1 MNMAR
6 LASTNHKGESS
17 DQGEEGKSTL
27 RDNFDYLSPLDTRYY
42 GQDAHVYDALH
53 PFLSEVATI
62 RYQIKV
68 EQAIIASLEQSGVAP
83 LGISKRLARAVSNV
97 TPAAVYE
104 EEHKTHH
111 NIRALVNSLGTHL
124 EERDKAYIH
133 LFATS
138 ADVQDTARSVALR
151 DFTREALLPEL
162 CQLILLLVGVARDRA
177 AVPQIGRTHGRYAEP
192 VTVGYWL
199 ANFIARLTQRAEK
212 IALTAKDLR
221 GMYSGAVGAH
231 SALAIRW
238 PKDPAE
244 VEIDVL
250 ARLGLEPGEGSVST
264 QVIQPEYLTDYAH
277 ALVSMFGVLANIA
290 DDCRHLMRSEIGEVE
305 EDLNIEVEAR
315 KYQIGSSTM
324 PHKINP
330 KNFENVKS
338 LWKAFVPRMM
348 TVYFDQISEHQR
360 DLTNSAST
368 RFLNELAAGAYYAV
382 RRLKDAIEK
391 TKISEDAV
399 TRNLARSRAQLI
411 EAEPLYIAFA
421 LTGHSGGYYL
431 ARSLVLKAR
440 ETGSDL
446 LSLVEADPEAK
457 ALWERV
463 PEDTREVIRDPT
475 KYIGD
480 SVIRTKLVCDQ
491 AEIRLTSPWFL
502 KRLERP
508 VESKAF
514 LLE

>member
-1 MNMAR
+1 MAR
-6 LASTNHKGESS
+6 LTNAQQKGEPSGLS
-17 DQGEEGKSTL
+17 EEGNSAL

-42 GQDAHVYDALH
+42 GQDGHVYDALH
-53 PFLSEVATI
+53 PYLSEAATI
-62 RYQIKV
+62 GYQIKV
-68 EQAIIASLEQSGVAP
+68 EQAIIASLEQAGVAP
-83 LGISKRLARAVSNV
+83 FGISKRVARAVSNV
-97 TPAAVYE
+97 SPAAVYE

-111 NIRALVNSLGTHL
+111 NMRALVNSLGTHL
-124 EERDKAYIH
+124 EEADKAYIH

-162 CQLILLLVGVARDRA
+162 RQLILLMVRLARENA
-177 AVPQIGRTHGRYAEP
+177 AVPQIGRTHGRFAEP
-192 VTVGYWL
+192 ITVGYWL
-199 ANFIARLTQRAEK
+199 ANFIARLTERAEK
-212 IALTAKDLR
+212 IVLTAKDLR

-231 SALAIRW
+231 SALALKW
-238 PKDPAE
+238 PNDPAAI
-244 VEIDVL
+244 EIDVL
-250 ARLGLEPGEGSVST
+250 ARLGLEPAEGSIST
-264 QVIQPEYLTDYAH
+264 QVIHPDYLTDYAH

-290 DDCRHLMRSEIGEVE
+290 DDYRHLMRSEIGEVE
-305 EDLNIEVEAR
+305 EDLEIEVEAR

-338 LWKAFVPRMM
+338 LWKTFVPRMM

-368 RFLNELAAGAYYAV
+368 RFFNELAAGAYYAV

-391 TKISEDAV
+391 TKISIDAINE
-399 TRNLARSRAQLI
+399 NLARSRAQLI
-411 EAEPLYIAFA
+411 DAEPLYIAFA
-421 LTGHSGGYYL
+421 LTGHPSGYYL

-440 ETGSDL
+440 ATGSDL

-457 ALWERV
+457 ALWDRV
-463 PEDTREVIRDPT
+463 PEETKEIIRDPT

-480 SVIRTKLVCDQ
+480 SIQRTHLVCDQ
-491 AEIRLTSPWFL
+491 SESRLTSPWFL

-508 VESKAF
+508 SESVAF